1 MRMKGSVEIFAV
13 LGTFT
18 FSVILDRNNVWFQKL
33 SIPPP
38 WKGFFLRP
46 PHPSGNS
53 SQASYT
59 HLNFWAFDNPPP
71 PSKFQSLLWGNGY
84 FLKLHNEILY
94 FLLSILLSIDLK
106 CEWVHFTPSFLNN
119 ENEGNNQQAQK
130 RLLLTG
136 K

>member
-46 PHPSGNS
+46 LTPLEIPV
-53 SQASYT
+53 
-59 HLNFWAFDNPPP
+59 
-71 PSKFQSLLWGNGY
+71 
-84 FLKLHNEILY
+84 KLH
-94 FLLSILLSIDLK
+94 
-106 CEWVHFTPSFLNN
+106 T
-119 ENEGNNQQAQK
+119 
-130 RLLLTG
+130 LT
-136 K
+136 